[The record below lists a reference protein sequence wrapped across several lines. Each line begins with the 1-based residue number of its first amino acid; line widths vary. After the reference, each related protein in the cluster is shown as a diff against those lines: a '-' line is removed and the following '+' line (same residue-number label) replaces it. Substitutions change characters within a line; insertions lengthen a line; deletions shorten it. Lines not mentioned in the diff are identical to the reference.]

1 MNGIDL
7 VVSDGADDRMQY
19 DDAVC
24 KSAAGM
30 HTPGWPQFLASHLSS
45 PMKAA
50 RAIGRRQGMLT
61 TKNLNFRYDYA
72 QATGDQQ
79 HLCALFS
86 AQLVAYEKR
95 GSV

>member
-1 MNGIDL
+1 MPSTAARWTSWWDL
-7 VVSDGADDRMQY
+7 
-19 DDAVC
+19 AVC
-24 KSAAGM
+24 GNAAGM
-30 HTPGWPQFLASHLSS
+30 HTPGWPQFLASRLS
-45 PMKAA
+45 PRMNTA
-50 RAIGRRQGMLT
+50 RAIGRGQGMLT

-86 AQLVAYEKR
+86 AQLVAYVKR